1 MLSRQYQLLVTINYK
16 LYNIHINYKSLSRQY
31 QLLINLPSSSMSS
44 GRGRVNF
51 CQDPHHSSQPMH
63 QQQGH
68 QQQLLQQSGHPT
80 QEPVYAQPVKKADR
94 EKEKPDQAGVYS
106 KPSYEVQAY
115 RQTRNSPQ
123 PGKRYSTYSPKSER
137 YGGPVSPLA
146 KEERYSPCKS
156 TNLEERG
163 SPLRIPPMAQEEQYS
178 PGPEGRPSPKMTPSR
193 NVSMARNVNVA
204 TGSAVI
210 YAHRKEAAARPRSLQ
225 FQATVKRD

>member
-1 MLSRQYQLLVTINYK
+1 
-16 LYNIHINYKSLSRQY
+16 
-31 QLLINLPSSSMSS
+31 MSS

-51 CQDPHHSSQPMH
+51 CQDPHHSSQTMH
-63 QQQGH
+63 QQGH
-68 QQQLLQQSGHPT
+68 QHGQLLQQSGPPT

-94 EKEKPDQAGVYS
+94 EKEKSEQPGIYS

-123 PGKRYSTYSPKSER
+123 SGKRYSTYSPKSER

-156 TNLEERG
+156 TNPEERG
-163 SPLRIPPMAQEEQYS
+163 SPLRIPLAQEEQYS
-178 PGPEGRPSPKMTPSR
+178 PGPEGRPSPKMVPSR
-193 NVSMARNVNVA
+193 NMSMAGGSGPRNVNVA

-225 FQATVKRD
+225 FQAAVKRD